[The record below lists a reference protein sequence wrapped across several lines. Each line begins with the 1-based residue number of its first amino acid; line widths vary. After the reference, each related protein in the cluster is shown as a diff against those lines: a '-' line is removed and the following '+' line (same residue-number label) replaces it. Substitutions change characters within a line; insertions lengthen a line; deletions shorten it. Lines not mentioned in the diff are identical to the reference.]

1 MKKLLITLTVSC
13 FATLMF
19 AQNAAPQAPTKA
31 SISDY
36 FQFDNDQQVQLN
48 SILDKKAQAQNEA
61 KSLKDSDPQTYLN
74 KLNIASEMYYME
86 LRNMMTDEQKKMF
99 PDWVK
104 ENGKRKSVLEKQLRS
119 EGVSDLEIRIQVAEK
134 Y

>member
-1 MKKLLITLTVSC
+1 
-13 FATLMF
+13 MF
-19 AQNAAPQAPTKA
+19 AQNVASQAPSAT

-36 FQFDNDQQVQLN
+36 FQFDKDQQVQLN
-48 SILDKKAQAQNEA
+48 SILEKKAEAQDEA
-61 KSLKDSDPQTYLN
+61 MSLKDSDPQTYLN

-86 LRNMMTDEQKKMF
+86 LRNMMTDDQKKMF

-104 ENGKRKSVLEKQLRS
+104 ENGKRKSALEKQLRA
-119 EGVSDLEIRIQVAEK
+119 EGVSDLDIRIQVAEK